1 MWRNRLN
8 MKRVDLVPVLRI
20 REQTI
25 TGRQICSMTKGASIT
40 GMGGG
45 ILISFDSKIL
55 VLCNKHKRV
64 IYK

>member
-1 MWRNRLN
+1 ME
-8 MKRVDLVPVLRI
+8 RVDLVPVLRI
-20 REQTI
+20 HEQTI
-25 TGRQICSMTKGASIT
+25 TGRQICSITKGASII

-45 ILISFDSKIL
+45 ILILFDSKIW